1 MKIEKRTHEF
11 FGTTQYICSSK
22 NGKISL
28 IEFPSNIYPDLKDL
42 RFEILCIEGNLL
54 DGVERFK
61 TKEEAMKRIKEL
73 LEGD

>member
-1 MKIEKRTHEF
+1 MKVKKQIHIF
-11 FGTTQYICSSK
+11 FGTPQYICSSEK
-22 NGKISL
+22 GKISL
-28 IEFPSNIYPDLKDL
+28 IQFPSNIYPNLEDL